1 MRPLYQIHTNFLIK
15 KINRVR
21 REENIG
27 DVLGYLNYERKKK
40 LSLSPHIWLHK
51 TLELKM

>member
-27 DVLGYLNYERKKK
+27 DVLGYLNYKRKKK
-40 LSLSPHIWLHK
+40 LSLSSRTWLNK
-51 TLELKM
+51 TLELKI